1 MAEKAF
7 DPTRRLRDPKRE
19 MFCQEVVAGT
29 PEYRAYQLAGFRRP
43 RGNANRMLR
52 EPQVTAR
59 VGYLVERINAGNE
72 LQVALRRIRTR
83 KILEAYRD
91 VDRAEMFDNFG
102 NLKPLDQLKPEHRDL
117 IESIEPTKQGPKAI
131 MPSKLTASAQLAKL
145 DGLDAPTKVAATDR
159 TGERDVPMVVEIVKF
174 CPLTDDQNPSSPQ
187 RLASAPA
194 ST

>member
-1 MAEKAF
+1 MAPKAF
-7 DPTRRLRDPKRE
+7 DPARRLRDPKRE

-29 PEYRAYQLAGFRRP
+29 PEYRAYGLAGFRRP

-52 EPQVTAR
+52 EPQVAAR

-102 NLKPLDQLKPEHRDL
+102 NLRPLDQLKPEHRDL

-131 MPSKLTASAQLAKL
+131 MPSKLMASAQLAKL

-159 TGERDVPMVVEIVKF
+159 TGERDMPTTLEVRWRDPID
-174 CPLTDDQNPSSPQ
+174 TSAATPSEAKHADSP
-187 RLASAPA
+187 
-194 ST
+194 